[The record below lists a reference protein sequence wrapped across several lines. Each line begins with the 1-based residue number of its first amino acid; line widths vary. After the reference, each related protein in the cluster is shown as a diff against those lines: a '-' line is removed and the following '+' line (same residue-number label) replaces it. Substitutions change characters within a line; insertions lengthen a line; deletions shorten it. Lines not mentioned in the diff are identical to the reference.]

1 MSAIIY
7 VTNEAFATLQRIKDL
22 DYYDRSVLIEEE
34 PALAE
39 APGFYLKNAKKMNF
53 APLPSE
59 ADIAV
64 VVSPDSA
71 QGVRL
76 CLPTELRGCIFEKA
90 PYLPEGYAD
99 IVTYWSGETFNPNTS
114 GAVYFQAKLN
124 EYCVDLGSDASSD
137 PVINDQLLSEGVVV
151 SITGLSSILQG
162 LPRESFIQISVPLD
176 TSMLGIEQG
185 NFLSSK
191 EYDIRSD
198 QTDTIF
204 LKVADVLDSPNPD
217 CVYIDLLRHELLDYG
232 YWY

>member
-7 VTNEAFATLQRIKDL
+7 VTEAAFATLQRIKDL
-22 DYYDRSVLIEEE
+22 DYYDRSLLIEEE
-34 PALAE
+34 PKLAE
-39 APGFYLKNAKKMNF
+39 TPGFYLKNAKKMNF

-59 ADIAV
+59 ADIAAV
-64 VVSPDSA
+64 ISPDS
-71 QGVRL
+71 GSDIRVSF
-76 CLPTELRGCIFEKA
+76 PTELRGCIFEKA
-90 PYLPEGYAD
+90 PYLPESYAD
-99 IVTYWSGETFNPNTS
+99 IITYWSGETFNPNTS

-137 PVINDQLLSEGVVV
+137 PAINDQLLSEGVVV
-151 SITGLSSILQG
+151 SINGLLSLVQG
-162 LPRESFIQISVPLD
+162 LPRESFIQIEVSLD

-191 EYDIRSD
+191 EYDIHSN
-198 QTDTIF
+198 QVDTIF

-217 CVYIDLLRHELLDYG
+217 CIYIDLLRHELLDYG

>member
-7 VTNEAFATLQRIKDL
+7 VTEAAFATLQRIKDL
-22 DYYDRSVLIEEE
+22 DYYDRSLLIEEE

-39 APGFYLKNAKKMNF
+39 APGFYFKNAKKMNF

-59 ADIAV
+59 AGIAV
-64 VVSPDSA
+64 VITPDSNL
-71 QGVRL
+71 GVRL
-76 CLPTELRGCIFEKA
+76 SFPTELRGCIFEKA
-90 PYLPEGYAD
+90 PYLPEGYSD

-124 EYCVDLGSDASSD
+124 EYCVALGSDASSD
-137 PVINDQLLSEGVVV
+137 PIINDQLLSEGVVV
-151 SITGLSSILQG
+151 CITGLSPLIEG

-191 EYDIRSD
+191 EYDIHSD
-198 QTDTIF
+198 QEDTIF

-217 CVYIDLLRHELLDYG
+217 CIYIDLLRHELLDYG